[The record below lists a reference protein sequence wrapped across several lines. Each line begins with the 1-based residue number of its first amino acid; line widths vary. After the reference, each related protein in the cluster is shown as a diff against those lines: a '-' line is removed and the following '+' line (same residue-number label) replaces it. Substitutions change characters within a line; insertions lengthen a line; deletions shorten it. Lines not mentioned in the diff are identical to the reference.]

1 MLLIVTTTSPL
12 MLCATIVTL
21 LAVVCAGVFFVL
33 FGKHNK
39 NDVYKYGLIGSG
51 IISVIGLVLMFLLRF
66 GVI

>member
-33 FGKHNK
+33 FGKNNK